1 MTTGVTAAGGRVRP
15 PPWRDV
21 RVLRV
26 AFQVVFV
33 AAVVALL
40 VYPLVNLRHNLRLL
54 GLSTGFGFLGE
65 PTGVAIRDVA
75 FDPGQPIRDALL
87 VGLRQTIQI
96 SAVGILLATV
106 LGIGVGMA
114 RLSANWLVRRAA
126 AVYVE
131 TLRNIPVLVII
142 IFAYTAVALRLP
154 PITQAAEWF
163 DALLFSNSG
172 LWAPWVVSWG
182 EARGDVG
189 GFFTLALAAAAAAV
203 LAARWRTRRFDATG
217 APHHRLLWG
226 IGVLAAVVTVGYFA
240 LGRPIA
246 LSLPSRDGLVVNGGI
261 KLGPEFAALL
271 AGLVIYT
278 ASQIAE
284 VVRGSVLAVPKGQT
298 EAATAVGLT
307 PFQRMRFVVLPQ
319 ALRIMIPPLANQY
332 VSLTKNSSLAVAIG
346 YFELAQITKQAVGN
360 AKPEPQLYLL
370 LMLCY
375 LFLSLV
381 ISLTAN
387 LVNRRLAR
395 ETR

>member
-1 MTTGVTAAGGRVRP
+1 MTAAGGGVRP

-40 VYPLVNLRHNLRLL
+40 VYPLANLRHNLGLL
-54 GLSTGFGFLGE
+54 GLPTGFGFLGE

-75 FDPGQPIRDALL
+75 FDPGQPIRDALF
-87 VGLRQTIQI
+87 VGLLQTIQI
-96 SAVGILLATV
+96 SAVGIVLATV
-106 LGIGVGMA
+106 LGVGVGMA

-154 PITQAAEWF
+154 PITQAAEWL
-163 DALLFSNSG
+163 DAVLLSNSG
-172 LWAPWVVSWG
+172 LWVPWVISWG
-182 EARGDVG
+182 EAGDVG
-189 GFFTLALAAAAAAV
+189 GFFTLALAAGAAAV
-203 LAARWRTRRFDATG
+203 LAARWRTCRFDATG

-226 IGVLAAVVTVGYFA
+226 IGMLAAVAIVGYFA
-240 LGRPIA
+240 LGRPVA

-284 VVRGSVLAVPKGQT
+284 VVRGSILAVPKGQA

-307 PFQRMRFVVLPQ
+307 PFQRMRFVALPQ

-346 YFELAQITKQAVGN
+346 YFELAQITRQAVGN

-381 ISLTAN
+381 ISLVAN
-387 LVNRRLAR
+387 LVNRRLAW